1 MMSSLPSSSF
11 NQGLLNSMDISKSY
25 SNTKVPQAQQDH
37 QVQGKQVS
45 TASSSHSHS
54 HSHSHSKASQSSR
67 SGPNSIP
74 FPWKLHQ
81 ILDDASSQNF
91 DTVISWVPS
100 QNGFKVHKPKEFDSD
115 IMPKYF
121 HQTKYKSFQRQ
132 LNMWGFERVGI
143 GQQKGSYLHPYF
155 IRGKPDLCREMQRT
169 KIKGIH
175 SKKLRKSMSQSG
187 NNDHSG
193 TGMNSF
199 MSGTS
204 MSSMNSMRSMSSMNA
219 ANATSRTSALSRSGS
234 GLSRSSTTQEV
245 AASWQAAAQKVAELE
260 RQREEIEKKLNA
272 VSRQQNQMKICDHSG
287 TTGIN
292 SMSMSMSMSMS
303 NSMMTPRVS
312 ITETMGSSN
321 HSNSSSNSNSNSNS
335 NSQQQQD
342 SNNQVQVQ
350 GLQGIINASSLP
362 LEEGDS
368 LFFEGRNFFFV
379 EEGTVKEVGSDATA
393 ATATA
398 TAIAKKK
405 KLSQRRFSL
414 ELKGPDSDQYILK
427 ELEEAIQLG
436 SGIFDTTTTSS
447 TATGTT
453 TGTATQYLDTRAS
466 YGKVST
472 STSTTKIA
480 SSYHS
485 QDQKQEQE
493 QEDFL
498 PIPISFPSSSSS
510 ITSSSNSNNN
520 AEPTNIN
527 GLFLGLDRPGRRF
540 SLLSTPV
547 HNPFETKSNNSN
559 SSYLN
564 SSSPQTKSKSFSTSS
579 SRCNATTNSN
589 NISSNNN
596 TNNTNNILKIMSTR
610 ISF

>member
-272 VSRQQNQMKICDHSG
+272 VSRQQNQMSG
-287 TTGIN
+287 SGMN
-292 SMSMSMSMSMS
+292 
-303 NSMMTPRVS
+303 NSMMTSRVS

-436 SGIFDTTTTSS
+436 SGIFDTTTTTS

-453 TGTATQYLDTRAS
+453 TGTTTQYLDTRAS

-472 STSTTKIA
+472 STA
-480 SSYHS
+480 NRVSSYHS
-485 QDQKQEQE
+485 QDQD